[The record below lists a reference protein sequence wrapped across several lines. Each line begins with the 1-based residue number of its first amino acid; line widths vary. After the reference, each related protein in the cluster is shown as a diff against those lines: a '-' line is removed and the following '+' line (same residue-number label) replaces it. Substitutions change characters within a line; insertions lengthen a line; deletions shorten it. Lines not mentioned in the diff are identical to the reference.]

1 MAIAGRKPLAEVPTQ
16 PNTPKVQPDNY
27 KSIIY
32 DDDNTPITSLI
43 AYVEGAPWT
52 VEYYQQVL
60 SKDNDLREVDTGQP
74 NVYQQY
80 NKIKQ
85 FEIRVNSALSTNYDS
100 NTGITGAPGN
110 GIIYPFLIPNINDY
124 FVTDAGDTAKAIFR
138 ITNVERKTFN
148 RDSAFS
154 IEYELVNYVHQAQD
168 IYQSLVDK
176 TIREFTFSKD
186 RLIENLQP
194 ILKDEDYQKI
204 SSLKQTYAELV
215 TYYFKTFFNR
225 KFMTLVVPGQDN
237 GIYDPYMVNVLIQIV
252 NTNEVNEVRFV
263 KRIPTDFDPFMKQ
276 PQFWDLME
284 RRDYQSLNM
293 CNQKMGLVS
302 KYLFNKNAWL
312 QGVFF
317 SNIEYLVY
325 PDTPD
330 TSTLVS
336 ENPDYKLLS
345 TQELVETTSVNGS
358 ILDLITM
365 TYPLNNATV
374 PLFHSVLKDE
384 FYVLSQAFYEDT
396 TDKSLLEVLVKDY
409 LKMQAID
416 LDKLYRLTEAYRKLG
431 RLEQFYYGP
440 ILMILIKEADRA
452 SYT

>member
-176 TIREFTFSKD
+176 TIREFMFSKD

-431 RLEQFYYGP
+431 RLDQFYYGP

>member
-60 SKDNDLREVDTGQP
+60 SKDNDLREVDPGQP

-284 RRDYQSLNM
+284 RRDYQSLTM

-330 TSTLVS
+330 TSTLIS

-365 TYPLNNATV
+365 TYPLNNTTV

>member
-27 KSIIY
+27 KSVIY
-32 DDDNTPITSLI
+32 DDDNVPVTSLI

-60 SKDNDLREVDTGQP
+60 SKDNDLREVDPGQP

-204 SSLKQTYAELV
+204 SSLKQTYSELV

-431 RLEQFYYGP
+431 RLDQFYYGP

>member
-1 MAIAGRKPLAEVPTQ
+1 
-16 PNTPKVQPDNY
+16 
-27 KSIIY
+27 
-32 DDDNTPITSLI
+32 
-43 AYVEGAPWT
+43 
-52 VEYYQQVL
+52 
-60 SKDNDLREVDTGQP
+60 
-74 NVYQQY
+74 
-80 NKIKQ
+80 
-85 FEIRVNSALSTNYDS
+85 
-100 NTGITGAPGN
+100 
-110 GIIYPFLIPNINDY
+110 
-124 FVTDAGDTAKAIFR
+124 
-138 ITNVERKTFN
+138 
-148 RDSAFS
+148 
-154 IEYELVNYVHQAQD
+154 
-168 IYQSLVDK
+168 
-176 TIREFTFSKD
+176 
-186 RLIENLQP
+186 
-194 ILKDEDYQKI
+194 
-204 SSLKQTYAELV
+204 
-215 TYYFKTFFNR
+215 
-225 KFMTLVVPGQDN
+225 
-237 GIYDPYMVNVLIQIV
+237 
-252 NTNEVNEVRFV
+252 
-263 KRIPTDFDPFMKQ
+263 
-276 PQFWDLME
+276 
-284 RRDYQSLNM
+284 
-293 CNQKMGLVS
+293 
-302 KYLFNKNAWL
+302 L

-431 RLEQFYYGP
+431 RLDQFYYGP

>member
-60 SKDNDLREVDTGQP
+60 SKDNDLREVDPGQP

-138 ITNVERKTFN
+138 ITNVDRKTFN
-148 RDSAFS
+148 RDSAFG
-154 IEYELVNYVHQAQD
+154 IEYELVNYVHQAED

-176 TIREFTFSKD
+176 TVREFTFSKD

-194 ILKDEDYQKI
+194 ILKDEDYQKV

-263 KRIPTDFDPFMKQ
+263 KRIPTDFDPFMRQ

-284 RRDYQSLNM
+284 RRDYDGLTM

-336 ENPDYKLLS
+336 ENPDYKLLA
-345 TQELVETTSVNGS
+345 TQELVEATNVNGS

-365 TYPLNNATV
+365 TYPLNNSTI
-374 PLFHSVLKDE
+374 PLFHPVLKDD
-384 FYVLSQAFYEDT
+384 FYVLSQAFYEDSS
-396 TDKSLLEVLVKDY
+396 DKSLLEVLVKDY
-409 LKMQAID
+409 LKMQALD